1 MVANLQYQA
10 MKGVQWVNFYGDE
23 IPLVWMEDRQMPGV
37 VLVNICELL
46 GLDYSTQFNKVA
58 EGQDFFKPASIVIN
72 GRPTMVL
79 PINKINSW
87 LFRINPNRV
96 SGIISRNG
104 VDIDKQ
110 SLLIKY
116 QEECSM
122 VLSDYWIHGVAVN
135 ARPTSYLE
143 VGEDVEWLGP
153 VAASRPRLLRSI
165 AAYCDYLDKSHG
177 VILEVDNLI
186 DAIKN
191 IYGKFI
197 DIQVVNH
204 PELAAQGKASGR
216 ELWQL
221 ALMENAT
228 ADFLRKNVIQ
238 DMHPEDVLDA
248 IEDYIVKTLANLGAH
263 FIRIRD
269 TWNYGNGLEL
279 GRI

>member
-1 MVANLQYQA
+1 MSCVKFLNIKQDVATLSID
-10 MKGVQWVNFYGDE
+10 V
-23 IPLVWMEDRQMPGV
+23 IT
-37 VLVNICELL
+37 ILL
-46 GLDYSTQFNKVA
+46 GFA
-58 EGQDFFKPASIVIN
+58 IFQDWGKLLV
-72 GRPTMVL
+72 
-79 PINKINSW
+79 
-87 LFRINPNRV
+87 
-96 SGIISRNG
+96 GILAAMI
-104 VDIDKQ
+104 
-110 SLLIKY
+110 
-116 QEECSM
+116 
-122 VLSDYWIHGVAVN
+122 
-135 ARPTSYLE
+135 TS
-143 VGEDVEWLGP
+143 V
-153 VAASRPRLLRSI
+153 
-165 AAYCDYLDKSHG
+165 
-177 VILEVDNLI
+177 
-186 DAIKN
+186 AIKN

-204 PELAAQGKASGR
+204 PELAAQGRASGR